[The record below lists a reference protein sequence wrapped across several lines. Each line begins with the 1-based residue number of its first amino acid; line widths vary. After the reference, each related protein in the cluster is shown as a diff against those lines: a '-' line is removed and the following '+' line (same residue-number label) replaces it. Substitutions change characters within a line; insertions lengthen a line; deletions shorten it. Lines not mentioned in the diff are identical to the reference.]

1 VVGVERGRILA
12 SGRVRSPIAAPPIPR
27 PGFGLAPGAGL
38 ANDGAVSLSRPHVA
52 SAFDLE
58 ALVAAKGSTTVSV
71 CIPARNEEPTVGQIV
86 ERIRTKLIE
95 TYALVDEILVVDD
108 HSTDRTAAEARA
120 AGATVIDASTVLVE
134 FGRGHGKGEALWKS
148 LYASRGDIVVWCDA
162 DVRDFSTRFISGLLG
177 PLLTDSSVGFVKG
190 FYERPV
196 DGHVRG
202 GGRVTELV
210 ARPLLTMC
218 FPELGDI
225 VQPLSGEYGGRRSIL
240 EQLPFVEGYGV
251 DIAMLID
258 IVERF
263 GVGAIAQVDLGR
275 RIHRNR
281 PLTDLSPMAAQ
292 VMQAAL
298 HRIAPGLAADSA
310 VLNPPDLTPIE
321 ITYRERPALITVP
334 AYLAAHPR

>member
-1 VVGVERGRILA
+1 M
-12 SGRVRSPIAAPPIPR
+12 
-27 PGFGLAPGAGL
+27 
-38 ANDGAVSLSRPHVA
+38 SLSRTHVA

-148 LYASRGDIVVWCDA
+148 LYASSGDIVVWCDA

-251 DIAMLID
+251 DIAMLMD
-258 IVERF
+258 IVDAF
-263 GVGAIAQVDLGR
+263 GVDTIAQVDLGE

-281 PLTDLSPMAAQ
+281 PLHELSPMAAQ

-298 HRIAPGLAADSA
+298 RRIQPGLVPDSFT
-310 VLNPPDLTPIE
+310 LSPPDLDAHA
-321 ITYRERPALITVP
+321 ITYAERPALASIE
-334 AYLAAHPR
+334 AYRQRFDTL